1 MLLKDIKDLNTLNQ
15 KLDNIVIPL
24 VSNINNTHYNTS
36 IYQKLN
42 NLGADFNKQII
53 ALKNNYYNRFNQW
66 ERLNLMQILLNF
78 EEYKRLSSCGVC
90 LIPSSFYKFKKLDK
104 ATSAVIENYAKNNRS
119 VGRSVFNSYYDYRSV
134 YALWRAREGRQ
145 EAIYQANKWKVARQ
159 NAINKL
165 VNEVHTAD
173 RKSVV

>member
-15 KLDNIVIPL
+15 KWDNIVIPL
-24 VSNINNTHYNTS
+24 GSNINNTHYNTS

-66 ERLNLMQILLNF
+66 EQLNLMQLLLNF

-90 LIPSSFYKFKKLDK
+90 LLPSSFYKFK
-104 ATSAVIENYAKNNRS
+104 E
-119 VGRSVFNSYYDYRSV
+119 
-134 YALWRAREGRQ
+134 
-145 EAIYQANKWKVARQ
+145 
-159 NAINKL
+159 
-165 VNEVHTAD
+165 
-173 RKSVV
+173 